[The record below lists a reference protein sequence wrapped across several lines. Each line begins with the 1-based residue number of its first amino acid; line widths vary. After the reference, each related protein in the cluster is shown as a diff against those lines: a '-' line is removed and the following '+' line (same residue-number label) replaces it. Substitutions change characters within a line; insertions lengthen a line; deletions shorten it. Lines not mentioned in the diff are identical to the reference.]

1 MTYGKTIVLVG
12 LLMGAAPGALG
23 AGLDFKIDS
32 ENSAV
37 LFKVKNRD
45 VAFVYGRFN
54 KVTGV
59 INVDRRV
66 DPTELSL
73 EIKVSAK
80 SLDTN
85 SKKRDKHLKGKEFFD
100 SRSKPN
106 ITFKSTKATKLEDNK
121 FKVTGELEFL
131 GIKKEITVEFQIT
144 GFKRIR
150 GGKSRLGGQTTFT
163 IKRSDFGMTNML
175 SEIADEVTI
184 IVSLEGEFTMP
195 PAG

>member
-100 SRSKPN
+100 SRSKPS

-163 IKRSDFGMTNML
+163 IKRSDFGMT
-175 SEIADEVTI
+175 AF
-184 IVSLEGEFTMP
+184 LEGNGLGDEISLFITIEGLR
-195 PAG
+195 AE